1 MNISCVMPCYNAE
14 RFLREAL
21 ESVFG
26 QTMPPAEVIVIDDGS
41 TDRSAEVAASFG
53 GRIRYVGEASEGPDA
68 GRNRGIELDREGVI
82 AFIDAGDVV
91 ERAMIGMHAARGSAH
106 QCL

>member
-1 MNISCVMPCYNAE
+1 VNISCVMPCYNAE

-53 GRIRYVGEASEGPDA
+53 GRIRYVCQPNAGPAAS
-68 GRNRGIELDREGVI
+68 RNRGI
-82 AFIDAGDVV
+82 
-91 ERAMIGMHAARGSAH
+91 
-106 QCL
+106 